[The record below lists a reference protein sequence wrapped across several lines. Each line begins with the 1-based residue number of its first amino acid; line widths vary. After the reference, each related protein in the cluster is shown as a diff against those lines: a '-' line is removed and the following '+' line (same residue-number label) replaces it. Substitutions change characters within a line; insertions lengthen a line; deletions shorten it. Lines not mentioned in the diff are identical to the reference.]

1 MKKIFFII
9 LPSLFLLLGAGI
21 NKDIGKENQKI
32 LKDLK
37 TELEKSKE
45 SSKEKNNTL
54 EENYSTAKE
63 ITLENTIVLQDGKD
77 IKVEQK
83 TFKLN
88 LPKSKYLLLYGLR
101 QGEKSIITT
110 HDKNVVWK
118 WENISSKYFYKV
130 HMKLDDERN
139 CLFIT
144 LTPTQSW
151 PEEKPI
157 TATTEKEQAF
167 WHVSYAMFNLSK
179 EENSIFFD
187 GQAFGIN
194 NNTFHR
200 PILYIE

>member
-37 TELEKSKE
+37 TELEKTKE
-45 SSKEKNNTL
+45 DSKEKNNTL

-110 HDKNVVWK
+110 HDKNVIWK

-130 HMKLDDERN
+130 HMKLDDEQN

-144 LTPTQSW
+144 LTPTQTW

-157 TATTEKEQAF
+157 TATTQKEQAD

-179 EENSIFFD
+179 QGTTIFFD
-187 GQAFGIN
+187 GQAFGISN
-194 NNTFHR
+194 NEFHR

>member
-37 TELEKSKE
+37 TELEKTKE
-45 SSKEKNNTL
+45 DSKEKNNTL

-110 HDKNVVWK
+110 HDKNVIWK

-130 HMKLDDERN
+130 N
-139 CLFIT
+139 
-144 LTPTQSW
+144 
-151 PEEKPI
+151 
-157 TATTEKEQAF
+157 
-167 WHVSYAMFNLSK
+167 
-179 EENSIFFD
+179 
-187 GQAFGIN
+187 
-194 NNTFHR
+194 
-200 PILYIE
+200 